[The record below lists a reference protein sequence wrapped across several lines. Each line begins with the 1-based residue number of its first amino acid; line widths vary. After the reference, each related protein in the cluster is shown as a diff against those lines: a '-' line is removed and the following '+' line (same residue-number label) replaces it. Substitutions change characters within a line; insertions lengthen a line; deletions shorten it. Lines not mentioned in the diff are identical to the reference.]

1 MLPSSLEQARS
12 HLAEDMP
19 LKNVKSVTLQSD
31 KRFWGFLWESG
42 DLEDVG
48 FSLLGGMRE
57 EQCSSQPDCDKV
69 NESKAEGERI
79 QVGSTNTQG

>member
-12 HLAEDMP
+12 HLPEDMP

-42 DLEDVG
+42 DFEDVG

-57 EQCSSQPDCDKV
+57 EQCSSQPDCDRV
-69 NESKAEGERI
+69 NESKTEGERI
-79 QVGSTNTQG
+79 QVGSNNTQG